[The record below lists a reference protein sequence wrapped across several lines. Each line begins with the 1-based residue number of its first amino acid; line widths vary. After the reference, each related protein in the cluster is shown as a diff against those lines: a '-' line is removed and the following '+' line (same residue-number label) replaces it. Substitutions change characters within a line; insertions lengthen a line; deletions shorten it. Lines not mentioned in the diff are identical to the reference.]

1 LPNHD
6 EPNDDPTGE
15 AQNEVAKGEPG
26 GGLNEALH
34 EAPDLA
40 PDERPG
46 DPPADTP
53 GVDPKRAADDDAFPS
68 TDQLLGTFMSE
79 ASLWPVLFVMLASG
93 GAFTAALMIL
103 ASVDRNPFAA
113 VALVLILGMTVDVV
127 FRARRHPSYRNGAL
141 FLLLLWGAGIAFAGL
156 AIWSGI
162 AFAG

>member
-1 LPNHD
+1 MPND
-6 EPNDDPTGE
+6 EEPN
-15 AQNEVAKGEPG
+15 EVLNGEPDDET
-26 GGLNEALH
+26 NEALH
-34 EAPDLA
+34 EQPDVE
-40 PDERPG
+40 PDEEPG
-46 DPPADTP
+46 DPPADAA
-53 GVDPKRAADDDAFPS
+53 GVDPKRAPDDEAFPS
-68 TDQLLGTFMSE
+68 TDQLLGTFMGE

-127 FRARRHPSYRNGAL
+127 FRARRHPNYRNGAL

-162 AFAG
+162 AFSS